1 MDIIFESSA
10 TNGKSTICLEY
21 GTTVKDMIEKYCNEN
36 GLSINDHHIIFINNA
51 RRIYKND
58 STKIESFFV
67 INQKKPIVVVID
79 EKNVMGG

>member
-10 TNGKSTICLEY
+10 TNGKATICLEY

-36 GLSINDHHIIFINNA
+36 GLSINDDHIFFINNA

-58 STKIESFFV
+58 STKIESFF
-67 INQKKPIVVVID
+67 IKQKKPIVVEID